1 MDILALLFLIFG
13 WIYKIKGLVIAAIV
27 LSSIVVL
34 FTIYHLEKT
43 KKDTI
48 TLFFD
53 FILLALS
60 IIGIC
65 VL

>member
-65 VL
+65 IL

>member
-34 FTIYHLEKT
+34 FTIYYLEKT
-43 KKDTI
+43 RKDSI

-65 VL
+65 IL

>member
-1 MDILALLFLIFG
+1 MDILALLFFG

-65 VL
+65 IL

>member
-53 FILLALS
+53 FILLAFS

>member
-1 MDILALLFLIFG
+1 MDILAVLFLIFG

>member
-43 KKDTI
+43 RKDSI

-65 VL
+65 IL

>member
-13 WIYKIKGLVIAAIV
+13 WIYKIKGIVIAAIV

-34 FTIYHLEKT
+34 FTIYHIEKT
-43 KKDTI
+43 KKDAI

>member
-34 FTIYHLEKT
+34 FTIYHLVKT
-43 KKDTI
+43 RKDSI

-65 VL
+65 IL

>member
-34 FTIYHLEKT
+34 FTIYHIEKT

>member
-34 FTIYHLEKT
+34 FTIYYLKKT
-43 KKDTI
+43 KKDAI

-65 VL
+65 IL

>member
-48 TLFFD
+48 TLFFY